1 MLEEQT
7 PPRPDVPN
15 IPRSLYRIE
24 ESRNEIVFE
33 DPTIQHPVGNK
44 HYESNQEAQTY
55 EEKGP
60 SVSKSPYVTQSGRQ
74 SKASKR
80 LVL

>member
-7 PPRPDVPN
+7 PPEPDVPN
-15 IPRSLYRIE
+15 IPKSPYRIE

-33 DPTIQHPVGNK
+33 DPTIQHPVWDK

-55 EEKGP
+55 EEEGP
-60 SVSKSPYVTQSGRQ
+60 SVSKSPYVTPSGRQ
-74 SKASKR
+74 SKAPK